1 MPDDPRE
8 EASAAQLQPITV
20 GTGALPARMPRTLLR
35 LLDERVLVVED
46 DLDLEPVFRRV
57 LHAVDPELRL
67 LWAKSAREAIQLLQ
81 GRPVGFVVADYM
93 LGDMPGSQVQRWLE
107 RHAPQVPFAMISA
120 LPLSAELLRS
130 DGTRVPFL
138 PKPFSLDALV
148 QFLTRLRRSPH

>member
-1 MPDDPRE
+1 MRE
-8 EASAAQLQPITV
+8 TRPQAGASLSPVSISTS
-20 GTGALPARMPRTLLR
+20 TLPARVPRAFLR

-67 LWAKSAREAIQLLQ
+67 LWARSAREAIQMLQ
-81 GRPVGFVVADYM
+81 GRPVGFVVADYL
-93 LGDMPGSQVQRWLE
+93 LGDAPGSQVQRWLE
-107 RHAPQVPFAMISA
+107 RHNPKVPFAMISA

-138 PKPFSLDALV
+138 PKPFTVEALI
-148 QFLTRLRRSPH
+148 QFLARLRHTAH